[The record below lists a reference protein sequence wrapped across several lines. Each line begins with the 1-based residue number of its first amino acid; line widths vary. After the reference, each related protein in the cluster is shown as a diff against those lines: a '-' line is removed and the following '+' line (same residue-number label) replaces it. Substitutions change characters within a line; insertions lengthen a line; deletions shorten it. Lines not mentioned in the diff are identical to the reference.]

1 MLASCKI
8 LIHCLLFVTFFL
20 GMGGPLTWGASVMS
34 ENKVPGQ
41 VESKARRLMHGLKKK
56 GFEVSRGYFKLWAV
70 EDCQYTFDKMGTC
83 YGNNPAAPYVIATLP
98 AWPEEFVDPVYSNI
112 WGPSH
117 PGYHDVYRFD
127 PREAIVIIGQLPP
140 PASYFSEQTWLFTRE
155 GTYDENDSRYQE
167 IEEEVGDFVQV
178 FFQQV
183 PSDPPERYV
192 AFSSLSNIVNNVV
205 IERQSGSAFSQIRYF
220 IITPDKFM
228 DEAVRKSLRNISV
241 AEEDVFTE
249 QIPSDMNVGLGQSA
263 DDFTTWIRYAHP
275 VDDIAADIWRDKLP
289 MVVLRVRDTRW
300 DWWPRT
306 YPPVELEERSAVD
319 EEYLEPDLEG
329 LLEAVAE
336 RWEQPC
342 DEAGCT
348 DRVESFQD
356 LQTAPIWLVGPL
368 CNEHNQ
374 DCLGDNWD
382 AAYQLLL
389 PKSLDDGEI
398 YAVAGT
404 LGTETGNATYV
415 GLSINQMSLFQGV
428 MNIPNEHLKGTAAG
442 YSEEV
447 DNTDKLFL
455 VYFTRDCSGLQ
466 DITDDH
472 CVEIP
477 TTLIPEGD
485 SIVVGVRDYIMPGTQ
500 RAPDSALVLPSRA
513 LRLQWPS
520 ND

>member
-1 MLASCKI
+1 MCIHGQFLIRLLLIFVFFFGPGVTLAIGDSI
-8 LIHCLLFVTFFL
+8 
-20 GMGGPLTWGASVMS
+20 MP

-41 VESKARRLMHGLKKK
+41 VESKARRLMHDLKKE
-56 GFEVSRGYFKLWAV
+56 GFEVSRGYFKLWTV

-112 WGPSH
+112 WGFSH

-127 PREAIVIIGQLPP
+127 PHEALVILGQLPP
-140 PASYFSEQTWLFTRE
+140 PAAYFSEQTWLFTRQ
-155 GTYDENDSRYQE
+155 GTYDEEDSRYQE
-167 IEEEVGDFVQV
+167 IKEDVGDFVHV

-183 PSDPPERYV
+183 PSNPERYV

-205 IERQSGSAFSQIRYF
+205 VERQSGSAFDQIRYF
-220 IITPDKFM
+220 IVTPDKFM
-228 DEAVRKSLRNISV
+228 DKAVRKSLRNISV
-241 AEEDVFTE
+241 AKEDVFTE
-249 QIPSDMNVGLGQSA
+249 PIPSDMNIGLDWSA
-263 DDFTTWIRYAHP
+263 DDFTTWMRYAHP
-275 VDDIAADIWRDKLP
+275 VDGIAADDWWEELP
-289 MVVLRVRDTRW
+289 LVVLRIRDTRSNRQ
-300 DWWPRT
+300 PET
-306 YPPVELEERSAVD
+306 YPPVELEERLAVD
-319 EEYLEPDLEG
+319 EYPLELDLED
-329 LLEAVAE
+329 LLEAVAQK
-336 RWEQPC
+336 WGQPC
-342 DEAGCT
+342 AEAGCT
-348 DRVESFQD
+348 DRAESFND
-356 LQTAPIWLVGPL
+356 LQTAPIWLKGPL

-389 PKSLDDGEI
+389 PKSLDNGEI

-415 GLSINQMSLFQGV
+415 GLSINQVSLFKGV
-428 MNIPNEHLKGTAAG
+428 MNIPNEDLKGTADG

-477 TTLIPEGD
+477 ITMIPEGD
-485 SIVVGVRDYIMPGTQ
+485 SMVVGVRDYIKPGTQ

-513 LRLQWPS
+513 LRLQRP
-520 ND
+520 D